1 LRLIAA
7 YDQLAAAFDQFCS
20 QMACCLDVSTLSPEE
35 RVRLAQAHNGI
46 EAVIHSVDELL
57 AFERSKEREIMAAL
71 DDNIQKQLSGK
82 TLQVVSFALGSEEYG
97 VDIAQVQE
105 INRMIKVTNVPQAAQ
120 FMEGVINLRGRLIP
134 IIDLRTRFGM
144 ERAERTK
151 NTRIVVTEI
160 GSKRLGMVV
169 DSVSEVLRI
178 PVEQIEDAPD
188 LVAGVDTEY
197 IRGVGKLEDRL
208 IILLDLG
215 RVISADEKTELQKL
229 DAAA

>member
-1 LRLIAA
+1 
-7 YDQLAAAFDQFCS
+7 
-20 QMACCLDVSTLSPEE
+20 M
-35 RVRLAQAHNGI
+35 
-46 EAVIHSVDELL
+46 
-57 AFERSKEREIMAAL
+57 
-71 DDNIQKQLSGK
+71 
-82 TLQVVSFALGSEEYG
+82 
-97 VDIAQVQE
+97 
-105 INRMIKVTNVPQAAQ
+105 VTITRGPQAPQ

-151 NTRIVVTEI
+151 STRIVVTEI

-178 PVEQIEDAPD
+178 PVEHIEDAPD
-188 LVAGVDTEY
+188 LVAAVDTEY
-197 IRGVGKLEDRL
+197 IRGVGKLDDRL

-229 DAAA
+229 GAAA